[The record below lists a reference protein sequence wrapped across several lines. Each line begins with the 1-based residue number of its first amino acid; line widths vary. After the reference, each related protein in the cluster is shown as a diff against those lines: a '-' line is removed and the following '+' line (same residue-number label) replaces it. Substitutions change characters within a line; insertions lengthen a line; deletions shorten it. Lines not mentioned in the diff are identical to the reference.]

1 MVENAYPWVK
11 HYPPHVP
18 LSLTYPETPLYE
30 LLKQTAQK
38 VNKTALIFFNKK
50 LSYSELTEYI
60 ENLAINLSLLG
71 LEPGDRVGIMLPN
84 SPQYVIVYFALM
96 AAGMIA
102 VPLNPL
108 LSARELTYIIEDAG
122 VKAIFA
128 LNLFAEKLKN
138 LDNVKIVYT
147 AIADFLA
154 FPLNF
159 LLKLKEKAPSVKID
173 NEKIFALMPLLKN
186 TGSKNFRP
194 KQRDLKKEPAVII
207 YTSGTTGKPKGVML
221 SEYALIV
228 NAYHVKVWGDLVP
241 EDVMLTVLPIFHGFG
256 MSVCMNAPLLT
267 GSSVVLLPR
276 FSVDEF
282 LKSVAKHR
290 PTLFAGVPTMFVA
303 MLNHKDLTKY
313 DLSSFRG
320 CFVGAAAM
328 PPEVKEQFE
337 KMTGAQVL
345 EGYGLTEAVTAK
357 CCNPYRGIN
366 KTGSIGIPFPDT
378 VMEIVD
384 AFTGEPLP
392 PGEIGEI
399 RLKSPDLMLGYYKQ
413 EAATREVIKDGWLY
427 TGDIGRMD
435 EDGYF
440 YIVDRKKDLIITGGF
455 NVYPREVEDVLY
467 SHPDVKEACVV
478 GIPDNYYGEVVKAYV
493 VLKEG
498 AKTSPEELKAFCR
511 ENLTHYKV
519 PKIIEIKDD
528 LPKSAIGKILRRA
541 LKEME
546 SEAKQ

>member
-1 MVENAYPWVK
+1 MDYPWAK

-18 LSLTYPETPLYE
+18 LNLIYPEKSLYE
-30 LLKQTAQK
+30 LFREKAW
-38 VNKTALIFFNKK
+38 NNENPALIFFNTRISYQK
-50 LSYSELTEYI
+50 LLEYT
-60 ENLAINLSLLG
+60 ENLALNLKKLNLA
-71 LEPGDRVGIMLPN
+71 PGDRVGVMLPN
-84 SPQYVIVYFALM
+84 SPQYVIVYLALM
-96 AAGMIA
+96 AAGIIA

-108 LSARELTYIIEDAG
+108 LSERELQFIVDDAG

-128 LNLFAEKLKN
+128 LTLFTDKLKN
-138 LDNVKIVYT
+138 FTGVKKIYT
-147 AIADFLA
+147 SVADFLS

-159 LLKLKEKAPSVKID
+159 LYKLKEKEPEISYDLK
-173 NEKIFALMPLLKN
+173 EIFAFLPFLKT
-186 TGSKNFRP
+186 TGEFTYQKT
-194 KQRDLKKEPAVII
+194 RDLKNDPAVII

-221 SEYALIV
+221 SEYALVV
-228 NAYHVKVWGDLVP
+228 NAWHVKAWGDLTSR
-241 EDVMLTVLPIFHGFG
+241 DIMLTILPIFHGFG
-256 MSVCMNAPLLT
+256 MSVGMNAPLLA
-267 GSSVVLLPR
+267 GSTIVLMPR
-276 FSVDEF
+276 FSVEEF
-282 LKSVAKHR
+282 FKGVAKHR

-337 KMTGAQVL
+337 KLTGAQIL

-357 CCNPYRGIN
+357 CCNPYRGVN

-399 RLKSPDLMLGYYKQ
+399 RLKSPDLMLGYYQ
-413 EAATREVIKDGWLY
+413 NDEATREVLKDGWLY
-427 TGDIGRMD
+427 TGDIGKMD

-467 SHPDVKEACVV
+467 SHPEVKEACVL
-478 GIPDNYYGEVVKAYV
+478 GAPDPYYGEIVKAYV

-498 AKTSPEELKAFCR
+498 AKTSVEDLKAFCR

-519 PKIIEIKDD
+519 PKVIELKED